1 MKKDIQKKMRFS
13 YLKVLCFL
21 LLLFTT
27 ANYFYVDSRS
37 IITQSINFW
46 RALFQGDLLSYYS
59 IYGSAWGIIEVF
71 IMSIWKLPF
80 YLIETVFQINIYD
93 SLILRT
99 LAKCDLIIYV
109 YLCGKVIK
117 KILKEYQVSDEK
129 QEYAN
134 IMFISSSLIYTSCC
148 ICGQVDIIGLF
159 FSLLA
164 FLYLVRD
171 QEKKFIFFLFLAIQ
185 CKYFPLFIFIPV
197 ILYRY
202 KKLHKALMIIILPIL
217 VGSIINLPFSM
228 YEKAHAIENNT
239 AVVEEVAVEQ
249 VAESSDNAGMV
260 EDTVGEVIESE
271 SPENVDIANNTGVVL
286 GSGSSN
292 NGVMNN
298 RIFKMT
304 DNKMVILGNEIPVLF
319 LVYAVVCLFAFLLKY
334 REEDCKKWYCYLAFC
349 AMSLFLI
356 SYDSHLYRMLYILP
370 FYIILLLTKKEAA
383 KNDFILETICVS
395 AFTLGNIFKYYWCSD
410 FFITRGGIIDLI
422 IPERKFALRGSEYYY
437 RILSSESAFSIW
449 MLLYVA
455 FIIWIVYMIISNF
468 PSERFQT
475 FIHEKLHAEPIKMEK
490 YLAIRM
496 VVSFLVANFIFVI
509 YAIHIVENIIS
520 KI

>member
-1 MKKDIQKKMRFS
+1 MKKNIQKQRSFP
-13 YLKVLCFL
+13 YLKVLCFIFL
-21 LLLFTT
+21 IFTT

-46 RALFQGDLLSYYS
+46 RAFFQGELLSYYS

-80 YLIETVFQINIYD
+80 YLIETVFQLNIYD

-99 LAKCDLIIYV
+99 LAKSDLIIYV

-117 KILKEYQVSDEK
+117 KILNEYLVSEEK

-164 FLYLVRD
+164 FLYLIKNE
-171 QEKKFIFFLFLAIQ
+171 EKKFVLFLFLAIQ

-197 ILYRY
+197 ILYKY
-202 KKLHKALMIIILPIL
+202 KKLHKALLIIILPIL
-217 VGSIINLPFSM
+217 VGSILNLPFSM
-228 YEKAHAIENNT
+228 YEKSTAIESKT
-239 AVVEEVAVEQ
+239 AVVDDASVEL
-249 VAESSDNAGMV
+249 E
-260 EDTVGEVIESE
+260 TVSF
-271 SPENVDIANNTGVVL
+271 ENVDIANNSGMIL
-286 GSGSSN
+286 GTGSSN
-292 NGVMNN
+292 NSVLNN
-298 RIFKMT
+298 QVFRMI

-319 LVYAVVCLFAFLLKY
+319 LVYSVVCLFAFLLKY

-356 SYDSHLYRMLYILP
+356 SYDSHLYRMIYILP
-370 FYIILLLTKKEAA
+370 FYVILLLTKKEAT

-437 RILSSESAFSIW
+437 RILSSESTFSIW

-468 PSERFQT
+468 PSERLQT
-475 FIHEKLHAEPIKMEK
+475 FINEKLHAEPIKMK
-490 YLAIRM
+490 RYLAIRM
-496 VVSFLVANFIFVI
+496 VVSFLAANFIFVI